1 MALIN
6 ITPIQDGTTAQASQ
20 VNTPLQTIVD
30 EFNGNISS
38 VNLANG
44 AVTTNKLGD
53 GEVTPAKLSPIAF
66 HATFPSQANTNGEFT
81 KLNATAVVQNNGGAY
96 DGSSA
101 TFTAP
106 HTGLY
111 FFKIRSAYAGS
122 NTNDRAFLALSVND
136 SVSGVTSRDEDLE
149 VTAVRRTLGASFVK
163 RLQEGDEVEAFIFR
177 TTTTGAY
184 DTSGSFS
191 GFLVAKA

>member
-53 GEVTPAKLSPIAF
+53 GAVTPDKRSAGDIIKTVTSTSRTASSSSYTSLTDNIVVPAGVYEIYFAGQMNRSSGSQLNQSIGVSLSTDASTETNPELTAGWEWLIA
-66 HATFPSQANTNGEFT
+66 TTDNKSWGVPFT
-81 KLNATAVVQNNGGAY
+81 RTEIVTLETET
-96 DGSSA
+96 
-101 TFTAP
+101 TFTMMGR
-106 HTGLY
+106 T
-111 FFKIRSAYAGS
+111 SSGS
-122 NTNDRAFLALSVND
+122 MTVSSGAVLRA
-136 SVSGVTSRDEDLE
+136 RK
-149 VTAVRRTLGASFVK
+149 LGAN
-163 RLQEGDEVEAFIFR
+163 
-177 TTTTGAY
+177 
-184 DTSGSFS
+184 
-191 GFLVAKA
+191 

>member
-53 GEVTPAKLSPIAF
+53 GAATPEKIAAYNRQNDTTNTTTIAPLMQ
-66 HATFPSQANTNGEFT
+66 HGWGYIQGDGNQTTIKGVTFPVAFSGKPT
-81 KLNATAVVQNNGGAY
+81 VHISMVGAK
-96 DGSSA
+96 S
-101 TFTAP
+101 
-106 HTGLY
+106 
-111 FFKIRSAYAGS
+111 GS
-122 NTNDRAFLALSVND
+122 NPTDID
-136 SVSGVTSRDEDLE
+136 
-149 VTAVRRTLGASFVK
+149 
-163 RLQEGDEVEAFIFR
+163 
-177 TTTTGAY
+177 
-184 DTSGSFS
+184 DTSGNNTERKSKVRSDAISTTSFNAVLHQGDATS
-191 GFLVAKA
+191 NDSTFRYIFAWTAIGPA